1 LSHCAVTLFESTFVS
16 FLYWRFTF
24 FVAYSQGGMGRD
36 RDKETIMEWYKQTQL
51 LVSADDGTSS
61 RSDTTAASAAGSET
75 LLAIPM
81 DDLAAV

>member
-1 LSHCAVTLFESTFVS
+1 
-16 FLYWRFTF
+16 
-24 FVAYSQGGMGRD
+24 MGRD